1 LYSGFKLNERDVMA
15 DQQKQLETMVLACID
30 TAKAMLEKY
39 GIVIPFGLRAFN
51 DSEDMKMNCPAEKK
65 PDAAWQEQIELVVTE
80 LKDHVENENIAAT
93 VLVTELSAEDE
104 KGIGLQIETVMSS
117 VLFVYP
123 YQKVEDEW
131 VIDEPIQTEQL
142 LSTVFEH

>member
-1 LYSGFKLNERDVMA
+1 M
-15 DQQKQLETMVLACID
+15 DQQKQLEQMVLACID
-30 TAKAMLEKY
+30 TAKAMLNEY
-39 GIVIPFGLRAFN
+39 QLVIPFGLRAFN
-51 DSEDMKMNCPAEKK
+51 DSEDMKMSCPAEQN
-65 PDAAWQEQIELVVTE
+65 PDAGWQEQIEMVVSE
-80 LKDHVENENIAAT
+80 LKEHVKNENIAAT
-93 VLVTELSAEDE
+93 VLVTELATEDE

-123 YQKVEDEW
+123 YKNVEDEW